1 MAERMILPE
10 EVTNTRIKTIF
21 DEAFM
26 ESDFTEKGE
35 VRVTEGGIK
44 VLLSVDADRKLLRY
58 LMLFGYRGGASPA
71 DQLELVNELNK
82 NIIFMRAW
90 SFGNGIAFDYA
101 LPYDGGLPPKQV
113 ISAYNWLRKTAL
125 GGLQQ
130 YDRKNIVA

>member
-26 ESDFTEKGE
+26 ESDFTENGE